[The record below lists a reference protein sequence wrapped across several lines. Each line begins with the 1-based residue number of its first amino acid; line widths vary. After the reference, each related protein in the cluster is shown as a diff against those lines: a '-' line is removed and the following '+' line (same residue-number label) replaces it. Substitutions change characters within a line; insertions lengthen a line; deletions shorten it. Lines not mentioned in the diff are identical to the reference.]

1 MHIVRAHNGIQYRFY
16 ELTGDLPEALHFH
29 HFEQTRITV
38 NPQSQNHVKIKE
50 EVENPS
56 AKNVVRIKNPS
67 VSSARGHVKLRG

>member
-1 MHIVRAHNGIQYRFY
+1 MHIVRAHNGVQYRFY

-29 HFEQTRITV
+29 HFEQTHITV

-56 AKNVVRIKNPS
+56 ARNVVKIKDPS
-67 VSSARGHVKLRG
+67 ASSVHSHVKLRG